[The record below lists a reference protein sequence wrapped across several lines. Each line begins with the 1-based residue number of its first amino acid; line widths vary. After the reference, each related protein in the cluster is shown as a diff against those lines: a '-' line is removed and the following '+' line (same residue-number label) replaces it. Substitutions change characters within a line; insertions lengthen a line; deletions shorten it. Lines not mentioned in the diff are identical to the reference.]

1 MGKISWRGSRLVS
14 ATIARMA
21 GEVRRRRG
29 RVLTA
34 FTPLEKVLAEMRVSK
49 LEICNLPTLSC
60 LGAKEFP
67 QSLRRVPGR
76 R

>member
-34 FTPLEKVLAEMRVSK
+34 FTPLEKVLAKCGFPSSK
-49 LEICNLPTLSC
+49 SATCPHYL
-60 LGAKEFP
+60 A
-67 QSLRRVPGR
+67 
-76 R
+76 